1 MLTYIDARLNFLY
14 LVWLEVEEKKVIVQN
29 VITDRYI
36 AIFIDYTE
44 FKEIKLTMLR
54 LRAHHLICLQF
65 FKGEGYS
72 LEFIENLEI
81 LRHLL
86 NLLCV

>member
-1 MLTYIDARLNFLY
+1 MYF
-14 LVWLEVEEKKVIVQN
+14 VKPEVEEKKVNVQN
-29 VITDRYI
+29 VIHRPIHSY
-36 AIFIDYTE
+36 FMDYTE